1 MPLNTAVGYDETK
14 PFAHEVARLLEDGH
28 PELVVSEMKKILRAG
43 KVFVDWSQNDDHKTT
58 ICVYSLRAK
67 ERPTI
72 STPLQWQEVER
83 CFQKRDPELLVFT
96 SDQVLARVEKLQDLF
111 AAELTLQQELPRL
124 EQLVALD
131 PEHARPPAPF
141 VRTAAS
147 RQRKRIASAAT
158 GNRTEAVGNK
168 TGGEGAKAAAA
179 PRKRTRNSA

>member
-1 MPLNTAVGYDETK
+1 LNTSISYDETK
-14 PFAHEVARLLEDGH
+14 PFAHEVARLLEQRH

-67 ERPTI
+67 ERPTV

-96 SDQVLARVEKLQDLF
+96 SDQALARAEKLQDLF
-111 AAELTLQQELPRL
+111 APVLTLKQTLPKL
-124 EQLVALD
+124 EQLPAPD
-131 PEHARPPAPF
+131 PEHARPPAPL

-147 RQRKRIASAAT
+147 RQGKRIVSAAT

-168 TGGEGAKAAAA
+168 TSREDAKAAAA